1 MRKLASEDKAKANK
15 IANECGANI
24 ISDLR
29 NLSSCELKLIY
40 GKDEFFDGKESQNG
54 KTSKI
59 KNGSHFLAVTG
70 LKNFACERAQSS

>member
-40 GKDEFFDGKESQNG
+40 GKDEFFDGKEKAPFHQKQRCIDSEVSVVCMIARSTTNR
-54 KTSKI
+54 SK
-59 KNGSHFLAVTG
+59 S
-70 LKNFACERAQSS
+70 